1 MNNTRREI
9 KITADGSATIYL
21 PDLDESYHSR
31 HGAIQEAEHV
41 FIQNGLNLLQVQ
53 SVCILEMGFG
63 TGLNAL
69 LTYHHTAKSGKKVD
83 YVGVEAFPISDDEVR
98 LMRYADF
105 VDPSFEPVF
114 QQMHACP
121 WGMPCRISDHFTLE
135 KHQTRFESIDFENR
149 FDMVYFDAFGFQ
161 VQPELWS
168 ASIFSSLYRALK
180 PGGLLVTYAART
192 IIRDNMKAAGF
203 SVRKCPGPPGKREMM
218 QAIKGSFNEIVTS

>member
-1 MNNTRREI
+1 MNNSRREI
-9 KITADGSATIYL
+9 RITADGSATIYL
-21 PDLDESYHSR
+21 ADLDESYHSR

-41 FIQNGLNLLQVQ
+41 FIQNGLNLQGQ

-69 LTYHHTAKSGKKVD
+69 LTCHHAAKIGKKVD
-83 YVGVEAFPISDDEVR
+83 YVGVEAFPILTDEIR
-98 LMRYADF
+98 LMHYADLI
-105 VDPSFEPVF
+105 DPALEPVF
-114 QQMHACP
+114 RQMHECQ
-121 WGMPCRISDHFTLE
+121 WGLPCSISHHFTLE
-135 KHQTRFESIDFENR
+135 KHQTRFESIDFESR
-149 FDMVYFDAFGFQ
+149 FDLVYFDAFGFR

-203 SVRKCPGPPGKREMM
+203 NVRKRPGPPGKREMM
-218 QAIKGSFNEIVTS
+218 QAVKGSFNEIVTS